1 MIRETKT
8 YILRLMSGMLML
20 LLLLTACSS
29 GDDTLNDNPVLKIYV
44 YSPDHPIVTR
54 ADNPD
59 PDVDPIGRESEI
71 KTLQVW
77 VFKHLEPNNQNYGTS
92 KAIGYISTNGAEIS
106 SETNQGTL
114 VMNITDPDFI
124 KNKPKVDV
132 YVAANVTNNN
142 CGFTLDES
150 STRQNLIDAK
160 IGENYFGVKS
170 VNTVVKAVPDDGL
183 PMSGVLKNQP
193 VFGTAPIFGVGT
205 EGNLAKVKLVRAV
218 SKMHFVF
225 CCINDGITHKVK
237 SISLEGTKMSK
248 EEYLFLD
255 GEYSATGGPTGGP
268 GYRYKI
274 GSYLGSGDKNLFN
287 KNDFNKAIEIS
298 HMESNGKDPSSYEW
312 TNQTGQDYEDLIA
325 EGIAAGDLKELKET
339 NGTNLSTYYFRESDR
354 QVEGKI
360 TYYDGNTSAKTATFK
375 ISNQLEFL
383 PGDFGRNH
391 TWIVYAY
398 FNYAKGLEV
407 VTVKV
412 KDWEATD
419 PETHEAYNW

>member
-29 GDDTLNDNPVLKIYV
+29 DGDMQNDNPVLKIYV

-77 VFKHLEPNNQNYGTS
+77 VFEHHESNDPD
-92 KAIGYISTNGAEIS
+92 KARDGKLIGYISTNGNDIS

-114 VMNITDPDFI
+114 VMNITDPYFI
-124 KNKPKVDV
+124 QKRPNVDV
-132 YVAANVTNNN
+132 YVAANVTSNN
-142 CGFTLDES
+142 CGFTLDDN
-150 STRQNLIDAK
+150 STRADLIAKK
-160 IGENYFGVKS
+160 IGEAKFGVA
-170 VNTVVKAVPDDGL
+170 TVVRSVPTEGL

-225 CCINDGITHKVK
+225 CCIDDGITHKVK
-237 SISLEGTKMSK
+237 TISLDGTKISK

-255 GEYSATGGPTGGP
+255 GEYSATGGPR
-268 GYRYKI
+268 YRYKI
-274 GSYLGSGDKNLFN
+274 GSYLSGSKNLFN
-287 KNDFNKAIEIS
+287 KSNFNQAILISPMGSND
-298 HMESNGKDPSSYEW
+298 KDPSYYEW
-312 TNQTGQDYEDLIA
+312 TNQTGQAYESLIA

-375 ISNQLEFL
+375 ISNQLEFI

-407 VTVKV
+407 MTVKV
-412 KDWEATD
+412 NDWEETES
-419 PETHEAYNW
+419 ETHEVYNW

>member
-8 YILRLMSGMLML
+8 YILRMMSGMLML

-29 GDDTLNDNPVLKIYV
+29 DDDTQNENPVLKIYV

-54 ADNPD
+54 VDNPD
-59 PDVDPIGRESEI
+59 PDVNPLDAESAI
-71 KTLQVW
+71 NTLQVW

-132 YVAANVTNNN
+132 YVAANVKSAN
-142 CGFTLDES
+142 CGFTLDVN

-160 IGENYFGVKS
+160 IADGKFGINNVGE
-170 VNTVVKAVPDDGL
+170 VVKAVPTDGL

-205 EGNLAKVKLVRAV
+205 EGNLAKVKLVRAL
-218 SKMHFVF
+218 SKIHFVF
-225 CCINDGITHKVK
+225 CCIKDDINHQVK
-237 SISLEGTKMSK
+237 SISLDGSK
-248 EEYLFLD
+248 IYKREYLFLD
-255 GEYSATGGPTGGP
+255 GEYSATGGLTGGP
-268 GYRYKI
+268 GYRYKVDATNNP
-274 GSYLGSGDKNLFN
+274 LLSGAKTIMNTKTTIDPMKST
-287 KNDFNKAIEIS
+287 D
-298 HMESNGKDPSSYEW
+298 KDPSFYEW
-312 TNQTGQDYEDLIA
+312 TNQTGQAYETLIA
-325 EGIAAGDLKELKET
+325 ENLIRIVDGVKVGDLNDL
-339 NGTNLSTYYFRESDR
+339 GTYYLHESDK
-354 QVEGKI
+354 QVEGTI
-360 TYYDGNTSAKTATFK
+360 TYLDNNVEKSATFK

-383 PGDFGRNH
+383 PGDVGRNH

-412 KDWEATD
+412 NDWEETD
-419 PETHEAYNW
+419 PETHEVYNW

>member
-8 YILRLMSGMLML
+8 YILRLMSGILML

-29 GDDTLNDNPVLKIYV
+29 NDDLQNDNPVLKIYV

-54 ADNPD
+54 VDNSD
-59 PDVDPIGRESEI
+59 PDVNPLDAESAI
-71 KTLQVW
+71 NTLQVW
-77 VFKHLEPNNQNYGTS
+77 VFEHQKDKL
-92 KAIGYISTNGAEIS
+92 IGYVEYVRTDDNDIFSG
-106 SETNQGTL
+106 TNQGTL
-114 VMNITDPDFI
+114 VMNITDPNFI
-124 KNKPKVDV
+124 KNKPNVDV
-132 YVAANVTNNN
+132 YVAANVTSNN
-142 CGFTLDES
+142 CGFTLTEYS
-150 STRQNLIDAK
+150 SRAELIAQKIGDAK
-160 IGENYFGVKS
+160 FGVG
-170 VNTVVKAVPDDGL
+170 TVVRSVPTEGL

-225 CCINDGITHKVK
+225 CCIDDDIQHKVK
-237 SISLEGTKMSK
+237 TISLDGTKISK

-255 GEYSATGGPTGGP
+255 GEYSATGGP

-274 GSYLGSGDKNLFN
+274 GSYLSGSKNLFN
-287 KNDFNKAIEIS
+287 KSAFNQAILISPMISND
-298 HMESNGKDPSSYEW
+298 KDPSSYEW
-312 TNQTGQDYEDLIA
+312 TNQTELTNKTGQGYEKLIA
-325 EGIAAGDLKELKET
+325 DGIAAGDLKELKEN

-354 QVEGKI
+354 QVEGTI
-360 TYYDGNTSAKTATFK
+360 TYYDGNTSPKTATFK
-375 ISNQLEFL
+375 ISNQLEFI

-412 KDWEATD
+412 NDWEATD
-419 PETHEAYNW
+419 PVTHDIYNW